1 MSRPASASAIRR
13 IVELA
18 TRAPSI
24 HNTQPWRWRTTSRGL
39 ELHADPARQL
49 VAADPLG
56 RNLVISCGASLHH
69 ALVAAAALGWRSQV
83 ERFPDGP
90 ESPLL
95 ARLTL
100 RRGDPSETA
109 TTDLRAIEQRCTDRR
124 RFTSWPVPDERLRHL
139 AREAE
144 LHGTHALPLL
154 DPSLRFRSELLV
166 AKAPDLQSSDASVTA
181 EQRSWVDHSPVDGI
195 PTALLPA
202 ERPAM
207 AGGLPRGY
215 STGLL
220 EHTDREIAG
229 SDGLIVLYG
238 AAEEPVSWLAAGEG
252 LSALW
257 LLATTQG
264 LSVVPLS
271 QVIEVDE
278 TRLGLTEQVLSGLGK
293 PLILVRIGW
302 QAISRSELP
311 RTSRRP
317 VSEVLERT

>member
-1 MSRPASASAIRR
+1 MSRPPSGTAVRR

-24 HNTQPWRWRTTSRGL
+24 HNTQPWRWRATPRGL
-39 ELHADPARQL
+39 ELHADRSRQL
-49 VAADPLG
+49 RAADPLG
-56 RNLVISCGASLHH
+56 RNLVLSCGASLHH
-69 ALVAAAALGWRSQV
+69 ALVAAAALGWRAEV
-83 ERFPDGP
+83 DRFPDGP
-90 ESPLL
+90 DSTLL
-95 ARLTL
+95 ARITL
-100 RRGDPSETA
+100 RRGVPSETA
-109 TTDLRAIEQRCTDRR
+109 GADLRAIEERCTDRR
-124 RFTSWPVPDERLRHL
+124 RFTSWPVPDERLQQL
-139 AREAE
+139 AHAAE
-144 LHGTHALPLL
+144 LQGIRALPLL
-154 DPSLRFRSELLV
+154 DPSLRFRAELLV
-166 AKAPDLQSSDASVTA
+166 AKAPDLQSSDSSVTA

-195 PTALLPA
+195 PSAVLPA

-207 AGGLPRGY
+207 AGGQPSRY
-215 STGLL
+215 ATGLL

-238 AAEEPVSWLAAGEG
+238 AAEEPASWLAAGEG

-271 QVIEVDE
+271 QAIEVDQ
-278 TRLGLTEQVLSGLGK
+278 TRLGLTEQVLAGHGK

-317 VSEVLERT
+317 VSEVLDQT